1 MSKKCI
7 KRTLILVEVKPTYGC
22 SCVGDSQH
30 DFNDFKKHAWDVLD
44 FEHRH
49 CLFATYWVCL
59 FDYRNAAS
67 HMSQAII
74 LC

>member
-30 DFNDFKKHAWDVLD
+30 DFNEFKKLI
-44 FEHRH
+44 
-49 CLFATYWVCL
+49 T
-59 FDYRNAAS
+59 
-67 HMSQAII
+67 
-74 LC
+74 